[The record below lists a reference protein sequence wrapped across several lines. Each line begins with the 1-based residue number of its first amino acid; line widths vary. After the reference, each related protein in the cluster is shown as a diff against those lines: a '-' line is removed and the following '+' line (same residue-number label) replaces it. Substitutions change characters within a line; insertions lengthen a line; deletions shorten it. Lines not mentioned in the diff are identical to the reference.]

1 MSRHPARKTPFVGA
15 PRARTTK
22 PAKGAAAALRPVRAV
37 DRALSILTCLGEGDR
52 RLVDLSRS
60 SKLHKATVT
69 RLLASLLQAEMV
81 TRNDHGVYT
90 LGPAIGAL
98 ARRLTNGHRT
108 LIDVLRD
115 PMRRM
120 WQVTQE
126 TICVHMLVGLSR
138 TCVEEIQSP
147 HAVRYHGGIG
157 QRMPLHAG
165 SAGRILLAFL
175 PPHERA
181 EVFDGPGFG
190 KLTEGTITNRRRLE
204 AQLEQDRRL
213 GYAIS
218 LGEVFPGAAGV
229 SVPVFDTTG
238 KLVASVSVHGPATRL
253 TPAALRRYAAILLK
267 EIPVI
272 PHAVV

>member
-1 MSRHPARKTPFVGA
+1 M
-15 PRARTTK
+15 
-22 PAKGAAAALRPVRAV
+22 RPVRAV
-37 DRALSILTCLGEGDR
+37 DRALSILTCLGEADC
-52 RLVDLSRS
+52 RLVELSRS

-81 TRNDHGVYT
+81 SRNDNGVYT
-90 LGPAIGAL
+90 LGPAIAVL
-98 ARRLTNGHRT
+98 ASRLTNGHRT
-108 LIDVLRD
+108 LIDVLRE

-120 WQVTQE
+120 WRLTQE
-126 TICVHMLVGLSR
+126 TICLHMLVGLSR
-138 TCVEEIQSP
+138 TCIEEIESP

-175 PPHERA
+175 PPA
-181 EVFDGPGFG
+181 EQAGVLKSPRLG

-204 AQLEQDRRL
+204 EQLEQDRRR

-218 LGEVFPGAAGV
+218 LGEVFVGAVGV
-229 SVPVFDTTG
+229 SVPVFDATG
-238 KLVASVSVHGPATRL
+238 KVVASVSVHGPATRL
-253 TPAALRRYAAILLK
+253 TPTALRRYASVLLK
-267 EIPVI
+267 EIPVN